1 MAKREKTGF
10 YAKLS
15 VGSPDFSKTTIANIS
30 SAGVLTNPGVT
41 FFGGALSLGVA
52 KAAVSIGPPMSVPGV
67 SVPLSLWVDGISQ
80 FNGIVN
86 IYGAINQFGFKTSFG
101 AKIANSL
108 GIKNGLDVK
117 NALNVGNAVT
127 NFNGKVVVA
136 GSVVAPIFKGLLIGY
151 ATGNKPFDL
160 PHWKKKGKRIRHVCA
175 EGPEAGIYIRGKL
188 DGSNVI
194 ELPEY
199 WQGLV
204 DYDTITVTLTPY
216 EKKDTSLYVKDV
228 SEDRVLVSGDNHTNI
243 KCFYEVW
250 ASRWIDP
257 RDHNEKLHV
266 VYDGESP
273 NDYPGNNENFL
284 IGGWDYDRRKPTW
297 K

>member
-1 MAKREKTGF
+1 M
-10 YAKLS
+10 S
-15 VGSPDFSKTTIANIS
+15 IANGAFGKLTI
-30 SAGVLTNPGVT
+30 GVPDVSLTTAPNILPTGTLSNPGVS
-41 FFGGALSLGVA
+41 FFGAALSVGVA
-52 KAAVSIGPPMSVPGV
+52 KAAVNIGPPLTIPGL
-67 SVPLSLWVDGISQ
+67 SLPLSLWVDGISQ

-86 IYGAINQFGFKTSFG
+86 IFGNINQYSLETSFG

-108 GIKNGLDVK
+108 GIKNGVDIK
-117 NALNVGNAVT
+117 NAFNIGNAVT

-136 GSVVAPIFKGLLIGY
+136 GSVTAPIFKGLLIGY
-151 ATGNKPFDL
+151 TTGNKPFDI
-160 PHWKKKGKRIRHVCA
+160 PHWEKKGKRIRHVCA

-194 ELPEY
+194 DLPEY

-250 ASRWIDP
+250 VARWIDP
-257 RDHNEKLHV
+257 RNHNEKLHV

-273 NDYPGNNENFL
+273 KDYPGNNENFL
-284 IGGWDYDRRKPTW
+284 IGGWDYDRRKTTW

>member
-1 MAKREKTGF
+1 MNFSKEKR
-10 YAKLS
+10 
-15 VGSPDFSKTTIANIS
+15 PDFMQNFRWKSRFFKTTISNIS

-41 FFGGALSLGVA
+41 FCGALSLGVA

-86 IYGAINQFGFKTSFG
+86 IYGAINQYGLRIFWCRLLTP
-101 AKIANSL
+101 

-136 GSVVAPIFKGLLIGY
+136 GSVISPVFKGLLIGY

-204 DYDTITVTLTPY
+204 DYDTITATLTPY

-243 KCFYEVW
+243 KCFTKCGYQDGLILE
-250 ASRWIDP
+250 IIMK
-257 RDHNEKLHV
+257 NFMLFMMEKVLMITQ
-266 VYDGESP
+266 EIMRIS
-273 NDYPGNNENFL
+273 
-284 IGGWDYDRRKPTW
+284 
-297 K
+297 

>member
-52 KAAVSIGPPMSVPGV
+52 KAAVSIGPPMTVPGV

-136 GSVVAPIFKGLLIGY
+136 GSVTSPLFKGVLIGY

-250 ASRWIDP
+250 VSRWIDP

>member
-15 VGSPDFSKTTIANIS
+15 VGSPDFSKTTISNIS

-86 IYGAINQFGFKTSFG
+86 IYGAINQYGFKQSFG

-136 GSVVAPIFKGLLIGY
+136 GSVFAPVFKGLLIGY

-250 ASRWIDP
+250 VSRWIDP

>member
-86 IYGAINQFGFKTSFG
+86 VYGAINQFGFKTSFG

-117 NALNVGNAVT
+117 NALNIGNAVT

-136 GSVVAPIFKGLLIGY
+136 GSVFAPVFKGLLIGY

-250 ASRWIDP
+250 VSRWIDP

>member
-1 MAKREKTGF
+1 MSLTNGAFGKVTIGTPD
-10 YAKLS
+10 LS
-15 VGSPDFSKTTIANIS
+15 ITMPALTSVIPSGI
-30 SAGVLTNPGVT
+30 LTNPGVSL
-41 FFGGALSLGVA
+41 FGAALSVGVA
-52 KAAVSIGPPMSVPGV
+52 KAAVNIGPPLTIPGL
-67 SVPLSLWVDGISQ
+67 SLPLSLWVDGISQ

-86 IYGAINQFGFKTSFG
+86 IFGAINQYSLETSFG

-108 GIKNGLDVK
+108 GIKNGVDIK
-117 NALNVGNAVT
+117 NAFNIGNAVT

-136 GSVVAPIFKGLLIGY
+136 GSVTAPLFKGVLIGY
-151 ATGNKPFDL
+151 ATGNKPFDI
-160 PHWKKKGKRIRHVCA
+160 PHWEKKGKRIRHVCA

-250 ASRWIDP
+250 VARWIDP
-257 RDHNEKLHV
+257 RNHNEKLHV

-273 NDYPGNNENFL
+273 KDYPGNNENFL
-284 IGGWDYDRRKPTW
+284 IGGWDYDRRKTTW